1 MAPDKGPDVMY
12 SMGFSYGVGLI
23 WLIPALGLN
32 VACSFSLCWWGLGL
46 FFQGPQRGGIVA
58 IFSESLLRVAGKLPS
73 RVVLVKERGV
83 NYGLEHRHSR
93 HTDDESLLLFT
104 FLHVCD
110 PEWSHTHVEQCVCH

>member
-1 MAPDKGPDVMY
+1 MVLI
-12 SMGFSYGVGLI
+12 SI
-23 WLIPALGLN
+23 WLIPALGLY

-46 FFQGPQRGGIVA
+46 FFQGRQRGGIVA

-73 RVVLVKERGV
+73 RVVLVKEIGV

-93 HTDDESLLLFT
+93 HTDDESLLLST